1 MKKYCV
7 LSLSG
12 GADSSSLLLRLLND
26 DYEVTALSFDIGQK
40 HKIELERATELVEY
54 LNSLSQMTFED
65 KLQWVMKNTDVD
77 LENVAITEAA
87 FKLEF
92 PKIKHQIIKLDGL
105 SNLLVSGLI
114 DNDSMELEKGHY
126 SEESAKS
133 TVVPNRNAIFAA
145 ITYAVALS
153 IVKRTGEKC
162 QIALG
167 THMGDF
173 NNKNQTGI
181 YPDCSEEF
189 RVALEHAFK
198 IGNWDSEKVDYYA
211 PYNITDKTGVIG
223 DGVKCCEELGLD
235 YKEIYSR
242 TNTSYAPIKIILPS
256 HKSLIPGEEI
266 ETGERNIWYSDY
278 KSGSSIERII
288 SFSKLGLKDPLQY
301 AEENGSLVSW
311 EFVEK
316 YAWKLEEE
324 YNNSLK

>member
-26 DYEVTALSFDIGQK
+26 GYEVTALSFDIGQK
-40 HKIELERATELVEY
+40 HKIELERATELVDY
-54 LNSLSQMTFED
+54 LNSLENKMVED
-65 KLQWVMKNTDVD
+65 GGKPMFSPIN
-77 LENVAITEAA
+77 
-87 FKLEF
+87 
-92 PKIKHQIIKLDGL
+92 HQIIKLDGL

-114 DNDSMELEKGHY
+114 DNDSMEMKKGHY
-126 SEESAKS
+126 AHENALT

-173 NNKNQTGI
+173 NNKTQTGI

-189 RVALEHAFK
+189 KIALEHAFK

-211 PYNITDKTGVIG
+211 PYNSTDKTGVIG

-242 TNTSYAPIKIILPS
+242 TNTSYAPININRSEGDSK
-256 HKSLIPGEEI
+256 EI
-266 ETGERNIWYSDY
+266 WVSDY
-278 KSGSSIERII
+278 KSGSSIERIE
-288 SFSKLGLKDPLQY
+288 SFIKLGLEDPLQY
-301 AEENGSLVSW
+301 AEEDGTLVSW
-311 EFVEK
+311 EFVKE
-316 YAWKLEEE
+316 YVTEICEEF
-324 YNNSLK
+324 SKK

>member
-1 MKKYCV
+1 MKKHCV

-26 DYEVTALSFDIGQK
+26 GYEVTALSFDIGQK
-40 HKIELERATELVEY
+40 HKIELERATELVDY
-54 LNSLSQMTFED
+54 LNSLENKMVED
-65 KLQWVMKNTDVD
+65 GGKPMFSPIN
-77 LENVAITEAA
+77 
-87 FKLEF
+87 
-92 PKIKHQIIKLDGL
+92 HQIIKLDGL

-114 DNDSMELEKGHY
+114 DNDSMEMKKGHY
-126 SEESAKS
+126 AHENALT

-173 NNKNQTGI
+173 NNKTQTGI

-189 RVALEHAFK
+189 KIALEHAFK

-211 PYNITDKTGVIG
+211 PYNSTDKTGVIG

-242 TNTSYAPIKIILPS
+242 TNTSYAPININRSEGDSK
-256 HKSLIPGEEI
+256 EI
-266 ETGERNIWYSDY
+266 WVSDY
-278 KSGSSIERII
+278 KSGSSIERIE
-288 SFSKLGLKDPLQY
+288 SFIKLGLEDPLQY
-301 AEENGSLVSW
+301 AEEDGTLVSW
-311 EFVEK
+311 EFVKEYVIK
-316 YAWKLEEE
+316 ICEEF
-324 YNNSLK
+324 SKK

>member
-1 MKKYCV
+1 MKKHCV

-26 DYEVTALSFDIGQK
+26 GYEVTALSFDIGQR
-40 HKIELERATELVEY
+40 HKIELERATELVNY
-54 LNSLSQMTFED
+54 LNSYPHKEGD
-65 KLQWVMKNTDVD
+65 GPGWYK
-77 LENVAITEAA
+77 IT
-87 FKLEF
+87 
-92 PKIKHQIIKLDGL
+92 HQIIKLDGL

-114 DNDSMELEKGHY
+114 DNNSMEMKKGHY
-126 SEESAKS
+126 AHENALT

-173 NNKNQTGI
+173 NNKTQTGI
-181 YPDCSEEF
+181 YPDCSEDF
-189 RVALEHAFK
+189 KVALEYAFK

-223 DGVKCCEELGLD
+223 DGVGCCKELGLD

-242 TNTSYAPIKIILPS
+242 TNTSYAPILIENVDDFT
-256 HKSLIPGEEI
+256 KS
-266 ETGERNIWYSDY
+266 YYVSDY

-288 SFSKLGLKDPLQY
+288 SFSKLELEDPLQY
-301 AEENGSLVSW
+301 AEEDGTLVSW
-311 EFVEK
+311 DFVEK
-316 YAWKLEEE
+316 YAWDLENKF
-324 YNNSLK
+324 NNK

>member
-26 DYEVTALSFDIGQK
+26 GYEVTALSFDIGQK
-40 HKIELERATELVEY
+40 HKIELERATELVKY
-54 LNSLSQMTFED
+54 LNDGYES
-65 KLQWVMKNTDVD
+65 
-77 LENVAITEAA
+77 EA
-87 FKLEF
+87 E
-92 PKIKHQIIKLDGL
+92 KIKWNKINHQIIKLDGL

-114 DNDSMELEKGHY
+114 DNDSMEMKKGHY
-126 SEESAKS
+126 AHENALT

-173 NNKNQTGI
+173 NNKTQTGI

-189 RVALEHAFK
+189 KIALEHAFK

-211 PYNITDKTGVIG
+211 PYNSTDKTGVIG

-242 TNTSYAPIKIILPS
+242 TNTSYAPIKVDE
-256 HKSLIPGEEI
+256 GEETESGWI
-266 ETGERNIWYSDY
+266 PKPIWYSDY

-288 SFSKLGLKDPLQY
+288 SFSKLGLEDPLQY
-301 AEENGSLVSW
+301 ADDDGVLVTW
-311 EFVEK
+311 KFVEE
-316 YAWKLEEE
+316 YAWKLEEDF
-324 YNNSLK
+324 NNF